1 MEKPKALEQLECM
14 ENVIESIDLAL
25 FAVNADGV
33 ITVWNKAM
41 SREILPKEQ
50 AIGKHLLDV
59 FPHFKEENQGVL
71 WGDVI
76 LQHVMTEGRSID
88 VRRYKIRTRSGAEAP
103 YDIRAYPLV
112 GRGEKILGAVVVM
125 SNVKDRVELEEQMI
139 LNARTT
145 SLSNLGASLAHEIR
159 NPLNSISLNV
169 QLLKEQ
175 LQVPSPPDKE
185 ALITTIEALL
195 AEIGRLNLIVRDF
208 LEFSKPLHMRSE
220 LVNPNEVI
228 GRALELLKE
237 EMRRKNI
244 SVVVDFGELPEILM
258 DENQITQVFYNI
270 ALNAVQALGEGK
282 RLEITSR
289 RRGDWVVVE
298 FADDGPGIA
307 ENDLPRVF
315 DLFFSTKK
323 EGTGLGL
330 AIASKIV
337 ENHHGHISVKSKLG
351 EGAIFTVS
359 LPAKI
364 AL

>member
-1 MEKPKALEQLECM
+1 MEKAKALEQLECM

-25 FAVNADGV
+25 FAVNTEGA
-33 ITVWNKAM
+33 ITVWNRAM
-41 SREILPKEQ
+41 ARDILPKEQ
-50 AIGKHLLDV
+50 AIGKHLLDA
-59 FPHFKEENQGVL
+59 FPHFREENQGIL

-76 LQHVMTEGRSID
+76 LKHVMMEGRAID
-88 VRRYKIRTRSGAEAP
+88 VRRYKMTTRSGAEAP
-103 YDIRAYPLV
+103 FDIRAYPLV

-125 SNVKDRVELEEQMI
+125 SNVKDRVELEEQLI

-175 LQVPSPPDKE
+175 LQAPSSPDKE
-185 ALITTIEALL
+185 TLVATINALL
-195 AEIGRLNLIVRDF
+195 AEIGRLNLIVKDF

-228 GRALELLKE
+228 GGALELLKE
-237 EMRRKNI
+237 EMRQKNI

-258 DENQITQVFYNI
+258 DRNQITQVFHNI
-270 ALNAVQALGEGK
+270 ALNAVQALDSGG

-289 RRGDWVVVE
+289 RRGDWVTIE
-298 FADDGPGIA
+298 FADNGPGIA
-307 ENDLPRVF
+307 ENELPKVF

-337 ENHHGHISVKSKLG
+337 ESHHGHISVKSKLG
-351 EGAIFTVS
+351 EGAVFTVS
-359 LPAKI
+359 LPVKI

>member
-1 MEKPKALEQLECM
+1 MA
-14 ENVIESIDLAL
+14 
-25 FAVNADGV
+25 
-33 ITVWNKAM
+33 
-41 SREILPKEQ
+41 
-50 AIGKHLLDV
+50 
-59 FPHFKEENQGVL
+59 
-71 WGDVI
+71 
-76 LQHVMTEGRSID
+76 EGRSIN
-88 VRRYKIRTRSGAEAP
+88 VRRYKIKTRSGAEVP

-125 SNVKDRVELEEQMI
+125 SNVKDRVELEEQLI

-175 LQVPSPPDKE
+175 LQVPSSPDKE
-185 ALITTIEALL
+185 TLVATINALL

-208 LEFSKPLHMRSE
+208 LEFSKPLRMRSE

-228 GRALELLKE
+228 GGALELLKE
-237 EMRRKNI
+237 EMRQKNI

-258 DENQITQVFYNI
+258 DRNQITQVFHNI
-270 ALNAVQALGEGK
+270 ALNAVQALDSGG

-289 RRGDWVVVE
+289 RRGDWVTIE
-298 FADDGPGIA
+298 FADNGPGIA
-307 ENDLPRVF
+307 ENDLPKVF

-337 ENHHGHISVKSKLG
+337 ESHHGHISVKSKLG
-351 EGAIFTVS
+351 EGAIFILS